1 MLGNTYD
8 LAVPMKF
15 LPPYEIFPHNTKI
28 NFIGMRWFGF
38 IFSIAFTVCAFGT
51 MAYHGLNWGIDFT
64 GGMLMEVKL
73 EQPADLHSMREALD
87 GKGLGEVTLQ
97 NFGDEKSVLIRI
109 QTSAD
114 DEQNVVVPKVKGLL
128 TGAVKGTIE
137 YRNIEFVGP
146 TVGKELIRSSA
157 LATVFACLGIMAY
170 VWFRFEWQFGVGTVL
185 ALMHD
190 TIMVIGFY
198 AFSGFDFGL
207 NAIAAV
213 LTIIGYSMNDSVVI
227 FDRIRENMRR
237 YKKMPF
243 AELLNL
249 SMNET
254 LARTMLTSTTT
265 LLAALAL
272 ALFGGDVIRGFS
284 WSLVFGILVGT
295 YSSIFIA
302 APTLIYLKIRPEAM
316 VAQPA

>member
-1 MLGNTYD
+1 
-8 LAVPMKF
+8 MKF
-15 LPPYEIFPHNTKI
+15 FPLQLFPHDTRI

-38 IFSIAFTVCAFGT
+38 GISILFTLIAFGM

-73 EQPADLHSMREALD
+73 EQPADLARMRTSLE
-87 GKGLGEVTLQ
+87 GQGLGEVTLQ
-97 NFGDEKSVLIRI
+97 NFGDSKSVLIRI
-109 QTSAD
+109 QTPHNS
-114 DEQNVVVPKVKGLL
+114 EENVIVPKVKALL
-128 TGAVKGTIE
+128 ANAGQGTIE

-146 TVGKELIRSSA
+146 TVGQELIRSSA
-157 LATVFACLGIMAY
+157 LATIFACLGIMAY
-170 VWFRFEWQFGVGTVL
+170 VWFRFEWQFGVGTLL

-190 TIMVIGFY
+190 TVMIIGFY
-198 AFSGFDFGL
+198 ALSGFDFGL

-227 FDRIRENMRR
+227 YDRIRENMRR

-243 AELLNL
+243 PDLLNL

-254 LARTMLTSTTT
+254 FARTLLTSTTT

-272 ALFGGDVIRGFS
+272 ALFGSEVIRGFS

-295 YSSIFIA
+295 YSSIFIS
-302 APTLIYLKIRPEAM
+302 APTLIYLRMRPEQQV
-316 VAQPA
+316 VAQA